1 MCMWLYSLW
10 LYPLLLHIHYGCPYY
25 GYTLLWLC
33 LLYHRCL
40 PRITFPKL
48 DIGNHSQPG
57 NVAVVAGWGHL
68 ADAEGDD
75 ALAGFLPDELHSSM
89 VKPDQLPATYN
100 VQPRAEAPSHGR
112 TAALVEQSQVTLP
125 KY

>member
-1 MCMWLYSLW
+1 MWLYSLW
-10 LYPLLLHIHYGCPYY
+10 LYPLHIHYGCPYY

-68 ADAEGDD
+68 ADDEGDD
-75 ALAGFLPDELHSSM
+75 TLAGVLPDELHSSM

-100 VQPRAEAPSHGR
+100 VQPRGALALAHGSSCRAEPGYS
-112 TAALVEQSQVTLP
+112 P
-125 KY
+125 KILISL

>member
-1 MCMWLYSLW
+1 MYVAILTMAIPTMAIPTMTILTVAIPLW
-10 LYPLLLHIHYGCPYY
+10 LY
-25 GYTLLWLC
+25 LLWLY

-68 ADAEGDD
+68 ADDEGDD
-75 ALAGFLPDELHSSM
+75 TLAGVLPDELHSSM

-100 VQPRAEAPSHGR
+100 ATSRRPRTGAR
-112 TAALVEQSQVTLP
+112 QLL
-125 KY
+125 